1 MLNLLRFYNVI
12 ITTIY
17 YTFNKTAGTWCTA
30 GRRYTSESLKNAGQF
45 KENTTSLRFTF
56 IPNSPLLYHRQR
68 IHSTGLPNLK
78 LEGQKQANRMDT
90 LATFATTIR
99 SGSASTRAH
108 SGAKHSN
115 EAARVRDE
123 EVINS
128 TLASFGLIPGKV
140 VSKER
145 TSRKRRK
152 KTRTANS
159 TNDLVVAPPKKRRGQ
174 SSPAASIPKRKQIS
188 GHELSGLTVP
198 RKWLPWEDEALHL
211 AHEKYGGRNWKAIA
225 QCVPGRNHVQC
236 LQRWKKVLKPGLR
249 KGVWDKKED
258 AILIELYHA
267 EVERCKQLEASE
279 VTLENVSENNI
290 AKKRGVNW
298 AGIATQIEG
307 RTTKQCRERW
317 NNHLDPTIKRGNWTP
332 EEDRLLLGE
341 QKRLGNKWSKIS
353 QLLEGRT
360 ENAVKIRWKSLIR
373 HATKSTHIK
382 TRKNE
387 QDTSL
392 SNSPFKTS
400 TLVSDSIVDSTES
413 LLQRGGPRASIP
425 LSVRKLMNV
434 LPVSLYIYIT
444 ITNIY

>member
-1 MLNLLRFYNVI
+1 MLKFYNVI

-17 YTFNKTAGTWCTA
+17 YSFNKTAGTWCTA

-108 SGAKHSN
+108 SGAKHSS

-140 VSKER
+140 VSKQR

-225 QCVPGRNHVQC
+225 QGVPGRNHVQC

-279 VTLENVSENNI
+279 VTLLENVSENNI

-387 QDTSL
+387 QDTSI